1 MAVKP
6 TAPRVMSGTHGYV
19 YWDNEV
25 VFEVSSAESS
35 VKTDRED
42 VTFSGDMWKDSKLM
56 GLGGEFTIK
65 VRKVF
70 SRAKKLAEAFSK
82 RQEDCL
88 LLGAGGCR
96 ICPVCAAAEEKPCR
110 HPELA
115 CPSLESYGIQVSELA
130 KRCGMNYLNGVNTV
144 TYFGAVL
151 K

>member
-70 SRAKKLAEAFSK
+70 SRAKKLAEAFSEGK
-82 RQEDCL
+82 DPR
-88 LLGAGGCR
+88 
-96 ICPVCAAAEEKPCR
+96 
-110 HPELA
+110 
-115 CPSLESYGIQVSELA
+115 SELVFKLDDPDA
-130 KRCGMNYLNGVNTV
+130 YGAERVALHNCWFNDLSLVNFENGKTAEDEFSGGFSSFDYLDFVSV
-144 TYFGAVL
+144 R
-151 K
+151 